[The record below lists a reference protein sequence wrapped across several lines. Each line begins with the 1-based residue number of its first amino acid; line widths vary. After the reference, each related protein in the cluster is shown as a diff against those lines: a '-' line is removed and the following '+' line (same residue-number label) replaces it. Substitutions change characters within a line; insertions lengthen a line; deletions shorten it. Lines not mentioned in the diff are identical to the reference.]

1 MTITTILSELGEC
14 NVTAGSAGGLWLAP
28 DQAIAATGWALKP
41 EGFCRG
47 DICVPVPATQAETF
61 VAAGKVNLAAFWD
74 HMDMPTAHSDDGDVW
89 VLGEGADNRAATL
102 RSLDAPDFTLSDLAG
117 VAHSLSDYR
126 GKKVLLATWASW
138 CGCRQDLGL
147 WQELYDELKEQ
158 NFTVIAVAMDSRV
171 DAARPWIE
179 ASKPSYPA
187 LIDWDHRVSDLY
199 NMVNVP
205 QAVWID
211 EGGRIVRPTE
221 NAGAYESFR
230 SLDMKTMTIPEDKM
244 TIAADAKATYVNAI
258 RDWVRLGSD
267 SDHAYSAGQANA
279 HTAVPTSDIA
289 QAHCH
294 FRLGQ
299 FLLRQDREVEGR
311 RHLAEASR
319 LHPASWNIWRQAAD
333 VNEIGLAAGP
343 DFWARVNALGNDY
356 YYPPVDMAE
365 MPA

>member
-1 MTITTILSELGEC
+1 MTTILSELGEFD
-14 NVTAGSAGGLWLAP
+14 VSTGQLGGLWLTP
-28 DQAIAATGWALKP
+28 DKATATTGWVLKP
-41 EGFCRG
+41 EGLCRS

-61 VAAGKVNLAAFWD
+61 VADGNVNLAAFWD
-74 HMDMPTAHSDDGDVW
+74 RMNMPSARSDDGEVW
-89 VLGEGADNRAATL
+89 VLGEGAENRAATL
-102 RSLDAPDFTLSDLAG
+102 RSLEAPDFTLSDLQR

-147 WQELYDELKEQ
+147 WQELYEELKDQ
-158 NFTVIAVAMDSRV
+158 NFVVIAVAMDSRV

-179 ASKPSYPA
+179 AAKPSYPA
-187 LIDWDHRVSDLY
+187 LIDWDHRLSDLY

-211 EGGRIVRPTE
+211 EDGRIVRPTE

-244 TIAADAKATYVNAI
+244 TIAANAKATYVNAI
-258 RDWVRLGSD
+258 RDWVRLGPD
-267 SDHAYSAGQANA
+267 SSHAYSADQANA
-279 HTAVPTSDIA
+279 QTPVPSNDIA
-289 QAHCH
+289 QAHVQ

-299 FLLRQDREVEGR
+299 FLLRHGREVEGR
-311 RHLAEASR
+311 KHLAEASR
-319 LHPASWNIWRQAAD
+319 LHPASWNIWRQGAG
-333 VNEIGLAAGP
+333 VNDIGLAAGP
-343 DFWARVNALGNDY
+343 DFWARVNALEDDY